1 MKDIS
6 LAGLEAT
13 IPAIAG
19 SAFASPASPPIV
31 AVVAVV
37 ETWRPLSGPV
47 TLDPRFVAG
56 LKELTDWTQRDMA
69 DRSSGSE
76 LEAHL
81 RQGLDVLKRLSALT
95 SEIVRDQTAALE
107 DVSEADQPNLP
118 AWKAQL
124 ARYSGTSEQL
134 AQLFDVI
141 TCRLT
146 RKPGSG
152 GRC

>member
-1 MKDIS
+1 MKDFS
-6 LAGLEAT
+6 LSGMEAC
-13 IPAIAG
+13 IPSVSG
-19 SAFASPASPPIV
+19 SAFASPASLPTV
-31 AVVAVV
+31 AVVAAV
-37 ETWRPLSGPV
+37 ETPTPLSVPV

-56 LKELTDWTQRDMA
+56 LKELTEWTQRDMA

-76 LEAHL
+76 LEVHL
-81 RQGLDVLKRLSALT
+81 RQGLDVLQRLSNLT
-95 SEIVRDQTAALE
+95 SEIVREHTAALE
-107 DVSEADQPNLP
+107 DRTEADQPNLS

-124 ARYSGTSEQL
+124 VRYSGTAVQL

-146 RKPGSG
+146 KKYGSG